1 MEVEYNDPVV
11 QEQGDIQ
18 NCNHYRGIKLLKHTM
33 KVWERVIEMR
43 MRKGMVISKNAAT
56 PVSDPSKMAA
66 FGECNKHPLL
76 YLKSRAT

>member
-18 NCNHYRGIKLLKHTM
+18 TCNHYRGIKLLKHTM

-43 MRKGMVISKNAAT
+43 MRRGMVISENQ
-56 PVSDPSKMAA
+56 
-66 FGECNKHPLL
+66 FGFM
-76 YLKSRAT
+76 SGRSST